1 MIRVWKS
8 IKWQLQ
14 AVFYEIRTAAAFFII
29 LNGLLLILPLSACRV
44 IDKKSWITRPAHQ
57 YLLRSFPAFGTVLR
71 DEPYAGKAGRPAE

>member
-14 AVFYEIRTAAAFFII
+14 VVFYEIRTAAAFFII

-44 IDKKSWITRPAHQ
+44 IDKKAG
-57 YLLRSFPAFGTVLR
+57 LLVLLISIC
-71 DEPYAGKAGRPAE
+71 YAASLLWDCFTG

>member
-29 LNGLLLILPLSACRV
+29 LNGLLLILP
-44 IDKKSWITRPAHQ
+44 PAVS
-57 YLLRSFPAFGTVLR
+57 LI
-71 DEPYAGKAGRPAE
+71 

>member
-14 AVFYEIRTAAAFFII
+14 VVFYEIRTAAAFFII

-44 IDKKSWITRPAHQ
+44 IDKKAAAYGSNTRC
-57 YLLRSFPAFGTVLR
+57 RNDRMCTETR
-71 DEPYAGKAGRPAE
+71 K